1 MKKLILFLLAS
12 TSVLLG
18 MRKTEMPIIPLSQNT
33 RFQDTDENLTGILR
47 SGSYNDL
54 KIMLDNRII
63 KPTRIFLNRLF
74 NEKSLLQAT
83 IELQLVSPT
92 GKEGRYEIAQ
102 MLLDKG
108 ADKRDLDAYLIPA
121 IKIADARL
129 VTLLVDNGA
138 QDTDGKAAIEVAN
151 QLQKS
156 HWSNGQRQ
164 ALTAIQKK
172 LPGRQSLL
180 MPLVRRPGKGPI
192 AP

>member
-1 MKKLILFLLAS
+1 MKKLILLLLAS
-12 TSVLLG
+12 TSGAIG
-18 MRKTEMPIIPLSQNT
+18 MSKTELPIKPISQNS
-33 RFQDTDENLTGILR
+33 RFQDTDENLTGIIR

-138 QDTDGKAAIEVAN
+138 QDIDGKAAIEVAN

-180 MPLVRRPGKGPI
+180 KPI
-192 AP
+192 VKK

>member
-1 MKKLILFLLAS
+1 MKKLILLLLIS
-12 TSVLLG
+12 TSVLFG
-18 MRKTEMPIIPLSQNT
+18 MHKTEMPIIPLSQNT
-33 RFQDTDENLTGILR
+33 RFQDTDENLTGIIR

-74 NEKSLLQAT
+74 NEKSLLQAA
-83 IELQLVSPT
+83 IELQLVSNT
-92 GKEGRYEIAQ
+92 GKEDRYKIIQ
-102 MLLDKG
+102 LLVDKG

-121 IKIADARL
+121 IKVADARL

-156 HWSNGQRQ
+156 HWSNVQRQ
-164 ALTAIQKK
+164 ALIDIQKK

-180 MPLVRRPGKGPI
+180 KPI
-192 AP
+192 VKK